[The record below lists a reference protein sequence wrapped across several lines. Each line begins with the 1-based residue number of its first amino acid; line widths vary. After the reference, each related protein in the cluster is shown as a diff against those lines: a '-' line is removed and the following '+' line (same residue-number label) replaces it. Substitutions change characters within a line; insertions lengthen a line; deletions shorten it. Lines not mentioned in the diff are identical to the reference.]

1 MNNEN
6 GELSDVKTQ
15 KNPTKQLRKPV
26 KRLNAEIRGVVTPEN
41 SPKKL
46 GNSATAPAVES
57 RHNISRR
64 SSISYKNFLGKF
76 RRSNPGR
83 LTVEASS
90 IWLKMSLQEKE
101 QFRAGSTDRHKTS
114 QGNSKSV
121 NNPVAEEVPPLG
133 KFIKTNFKKLQ
144 IAIKGAG

>member
-101 QFRAGSTDRHKTS
+101 QFRANLIYPFTLRVTG
-114 QGNSKSV
+114 
-121 NNPVAEEVPPLG
+121 
-133 KFIKTNFKKLQ
+133 IKTRFKEILTQNSNIMKN
-144 IAIKGAG
+144 